1 MVRITNSEQIALAMK
16 ARLQRLKKSP
26 KPERTRPTDKVETSR
41 SDQTNSLE
49 VIVARQ
55 NDGDDDQLVQQIV
68 TQILADEFGS
78 DIVDDPRFKTVVDRV
93 ATLIMEDS
101 DGLAMLNAALS
112 ELRAD

>member
-26 KPERTRPTDKVETSR
+26 KPERARPTDKVETSR

-49 VIVARQ
+49 AIVSRQ
-55 NDGDDDQLVQQIV
+55 DDGDDDQMVQKIV

-78 DIVDDPRFKTVVDRV
+78 DMIDDPRFKTVVDRV
-93 ATLIMEDS
+93 ATLLTEDS
-101 DGLAMLNAALS
+101 DGRDLLDAALS
-112 ELRAD
+112 QLRLG